1 MEYSFKQIVL
11 GEWNQSVLRLGLHCL
26 IKSISW
32 TRQSNFP
39 WHFFRMWNW
48 LWGGLYP
55 HGLSKSFH
63 WSQSS
68 LANSTWKHLILFSLR
83 LVVSKAENL
92 CLSFCCLV
100 LFSYFVAC
108 IKVTLR
114 PEFRIF
120 FECNFIFVTC
130 LNFYLYFVYLPSS
143 IIL

>member
-1 MEYSFKQIVL
+1 MGCRKVFTDRKVRWQIQH
-11 GEWNQSVLRLGLHCL
+11 E
-26 IKSISW
+26 
-32 TRQSNFP
+32 
-39 WHFFRMWNW
+39 
-48 LWGGLYP
+48 
-55 HGLSKSFH
+55 
-63 WSQSS
+63 
-68 LANSTWKHLILFSLR
+68 KHLILFSLR

-100 LFSYFVAC
+100 LFSYFVTC